1 MKRPLAA
8 NAVGDLRL
16 LGEDETGALERLK
29 SLRKELVQPKIAERS
44 RHSR

>member
-1 MKRPLAA
+1 MTRLFAA
-8 NAVGDLRL
+8 IVVGYLRL

-29 SLRKELVQPKIAERS
+29 ALRKELVQPKIAERS